1 MCPAK
6 GFTAPRT
13 AKAPRVFLCPLRA
26 KQTKKGHTMASKLA
40 QLRAQR
46 DAKAKAAHELNAKT
60 PTDQRM
66 NAADAS
72 ALDALL
78 AEVKAIDGEIARE
91 NRINQVAGDAQSEHE
106 AAMNAA
112 TRNGGASDEASSL
125 RAMLSGGLSAL
136 TQEQRNAMFARQ
148 NPDIQ
153 AAMST
158 TTGSEGGFTVAT
170 EFSRQ
175 LIEAM
180 KATGSVRSVASSI
193 RTSTGAQML
202 FPTTDATAEEGEIVG
217 QNTAVTGLETTFG
230 QASLDVYKYSSKSI
244 ALPFELLQDSMFDIE
259 AYIQNLL
266 RLRLGRIQ
274 DRHHVLGTGTGQP
287 KGVVAAST
295 AGKVGTTGQT
305 TSVIYDDLVDLEHSV
320 DPAYR
325 AAARYMMNDAT
336 LKALRKIKDTQG
348 RPIFVPGYET
358 GNPGGAPDRL
368 LGREIVINQYMP
380 VMAANA
386 KSILFGDFGKYLIR
400 DVMDVTLFRM
410 TDSAFT
416 LKGQVGFVAF
426 CRSGAN
432 MVDNGA
438 AIRSYANSAT

>member
-1 MCPAK
+1 
-6 GFTAPRT
+6 
-13 AKAPRVFLCPLRA
+13 
-26 KQTKKGHTMASKLA
+26 MASKLA

-78 AEVKAIDGEIARE
+78 AEVEAIDGEIARE
-91 NRINQVAGDAQSEHE
+91 NRINQIAGDAQAEHE

-112 TRNGGASDEASSL
+112 TRNGGGKSDEAAAL
-125 RAMLSGGLSAL
+125 RAMLKGGLSAL
-136 TQEQRNAMFARQ
+136 TPEQRQAVASRQ

-180 KATGSVRSVASSI
+180 KATGSVRSVASNI

-287 KGVVAAST
+287 KGVVAASA

-305 TSVIYDDLVDLEHSV
+305 TTVIYDDLVDLEHSV

-336 LKALRKIKDTQG
+336 LKALRKIKDSQN

-368 LGREIVINQYMP
+368 LGREIVVNQYMP

-438 AIRSYANSAT
+438 AIRHYANSAA

>member
-1 MCPAK
+1 MS
-6 GFTAPRT
+6 
-13 AKAPRVFLCPLRA
+13 
-26 KQTKKGHTMASKLA
+26 SKLSA
-40 QLRAQR
+40 LREAR
-46 DAKAKAAHELNAKT
+46 DVKAREANALNAKY
-60 PTDQRM
+60 PADKRM
-66 NAADAS
+66 DAADATK
-72 ALDALL
+72 LDGLL
-78 AEVKAIDGEIARE
+78 AEIEGIDGEIARTMK
-91 NRINQVAGDAQSEHE
+91 VDALGAPAPGSREEHE
-106 AAMNAA
+106 AALNAA
-112 TRNGGASDEASSL
+112 IRNPGDHGAEAAAL

-136 TQEQRNAMFARQ
+136 TTEQRNAMLARV
-148 NPDIQ
+148 NPDIR

-158 TTGSEGGFTVAT
+158 TTGSEGGYTVAT
-170 EFSRQ
+170 EFSKK

-180 KATGSVRSVASSI
+180 KATGSVRSVASNI
-193 RTSTGAQML
+193 RTATGAQML

-217 QNTAVTGLETTFG
+217 QNASATALDTTFG

-274 DRHHVLGTGTGQP
+274 DRHHVLGSGTSQP

-295 AGKVGTTGQT
+295 AGKTGTTGQT
-305 TSVIYDDLVDLEHSV
+305 TTVIYDDLVDLEHSV

-325 AAARYMMNDAT
+325 AACRYMMNDAT
-336 LKALRKIKDTQG
+336 LKVIRKIKDSNS
-348 RPIFVPGYET
+348 RPIFVPGYEQ

-368 LGREIVINQYMP
+368 MGREIVINQY
-380 VMAANA
+380 VATMAANA
-386 KSILFGDFGKYLIR
+386 KSILFGDFSKYLIR
-400 DVMDVTLFRM
+400 DVMDLTLFRM

-432 MVDNGA
+432 MVDNGG
-438 AIRSYANSAT
+438 AIKAYQNSAT

>member
-1 MCPAK
+1 
-6 GFTAPRT
+6 
-13 AKAPRVFLCPLRA
+13 
-26 KQTKKGHTMASKLA
+26 MASKLA

-66 NAADAS
+66 PAADAS
-72 ALDALL
+72 ALDAIL
-78 AEVKAIDGEIARE
+78 AEVEAIDGEIARE
-91 NRINQVAGDAQSEHE
+91 TRLNEVAGNDQAAHE
-106 AAMNAA
+106 AALNASIKD
-112 TRNGGASDEASSL
+112 GGGKSDEAAAL
-125 RAMLSGGLSAL
+125 RAMLKGGLSAL
-136 TQEQRNAMFARQ
+136 STDQRQAMAMRQ

-158 TTGSEGGFTVAT
+158 TTGSEGGYTVAT

-180 KATGSVRSVASSI
+180 KATGSVRSVASNI

-202 FPTTDATAEEGEIVG
+202 FPTTDATAEEGELLA
-217 QNTAVTGLETTFG
+217 QNTTAAVLETTFG

-274 DRHHVLGTGTGQP
+274 DRHHVLGTGTSQP
-287 KGVVAAST
+287 RGVVTAST
-295 AGKVGTTGQT
+295 VGKTGTTGQT
-305 TSVIYDDLVDLEHSV
+305 TSVIYDDLVDLEHSI

-325 AAARYMMNDAT
+325 ANCRYMMNDST
-336 LKALRKIKDTQG
+336 LKALRKIKDSQN

-368 LGREIVINQYMP
+368 LGREIVINQYMAA
-380 VMAANA
+380 MAANA
-386 KSILFGDFGKYLIR
+386 KSILFGDFSKFLIR

-432 MVDNGA
+432 MVDNGG
-438 AIRSYANSAT
+438 AIKHYANSAT

>member
-1 MCPAK
+1 MPARASQHPARH
-6 GFTAPRT
+6 FAL
-13 AKAPRVFLCPLRA
+13 RVFFCPLRA
-26 KQTKKGHTMASKLA
+26 LSTQKGHQMASKLA

-46 DAKAKAAHELNAKT
+46 DAKAKAAHDLNAKT

-66 NAADAS
+66 PAADAS

-78 AEVKAIDGEIARE
+78 AEVEAIDTEIARE
-91 NRINQVAGDAQSEHE
+91 NRINQIAGDAQAEHE
-106 AAMNAA
+106 AALNASV
-112 TRNGGASDEASSL
+112 REGGGKSDEAAAL
-125 RAMLSGGLSAL
+125 RAMLKGGLSAL
-136 TQEQRNAMFARQ
+136 SQEQRHAMAMRQ

-158 TTGSEGGFTVAT
+158 TTGSEGGYTVAT

-175 LIEAM
+175 LIEAL
-180 KATGSVRSVASSI
+180 KATGSVRNVASAI
-193 RTSTGAQML
+193 QTSTGAQML

-217 QNTAVTGLETTFG
+217 QNTLVSVGETTFG

-259 AYIQNLL
+259 SYIQNLL

-287 KGVVAAST
+287 HGVVTKST
-295 AGKVGTTGQT
+295 LGKTGATGQT
-305 TSVIYDDLVDLEHSV
+305 TSVIYDDLVDLEHSI

-325 AAARYMMNDAT
+325 ANCRYMMNDST
-336 LKALRKIKDTQG
+336 LKALRKIKDSQN

-368 LGREIVINQYMP
+368 LGREIVINQYMAA
-380 VMAANA
+380 MAANA
-386 KSILFGDFGKYLIR
+386 KSILFGDFSKYLVR

-410 TDSAFT
+410 TDSAYT

-432 MVDNGA
+432 MVDNGG
-438 AIRSYANSAT
+438 AIKHYANSAT